1 MPRGVVITGL
11 GTVSGFGA
19 GISAL
24 WDGMLEGRSA
34 HKRIEALDPSG
45 FPTHFAAEARGF
57 SAKEH
62 VPKHYRK
69 ALKVMA
75 RDTEMAVAC
84 AKFAVEDA
92 GLLTKAVLPEDAG
105 EGAAG
110 GVKVTY
116 PPARVG
122 CQIGAG
128 LIAAEVPELAV
139 AMASSVDS
147 ATGVPGAANFSY
159 AKWGGITNDTA
170 AAPSGSAGAGMD
182 NLTPLWLLKYLPNM
196 LSCHVTILHDA
207 RGPSNTIT
215 CSEASGLLSV
225 GESMRVIERGA
236 ADACFSGSCE
246 SKINH
251 MGIQRLLFSGRLAST
266 PAGTTDVDAWKIV
279 KPYDPRA
286 TGGLLGEG
294 GGILLLESDDTAKAR
309 GAKPKARLLGFG
321 AGLSSTLGSQADH
334 LGLQYAIENAL
345 EDAGVRADEIDA
357 IVPQGSGVRESDAA
371 ELVALRAVFGAR
383 LKDIPLVTLA
393 PMIGECVAGA
403 GGLAVAVAAMC
414 VAHQALPARLH
425 AGECP
430 TDIQAGPAPSR
441 DARLKRILVCTPSIG
456 GQAAA
461 VILGPAA

>member
-1 MPRGVVITGL
+1 MARGTVITGI

-19 GISAL
+19 GIAAL
-24 WDGMLEGRSA
+24 WDGLLEGRSA

-92 GLLTKAVLPEDAG
+92 GLITKAVLPDDAG
-105 EGAAG
+105 EGA
-110 GVKVTY
+110 KTTY
-116 PPARVG
+116 APARVG

-128 LIAAEVPELAV
+128 LIAAEVPELAA
-139 AMASSVDS
+139 AMASAVDA
-147 ATGVPGAANFSY
+147 ATGVPAAGGFSY
-159 AKWGGITNDTA
+159 AKWGGIIDDTA
-170 AAPSGSAGAGMD
+170 SPIGGAGMD

-196 LSCHVTILHDA
+196 LACHVTILHDA

-215 CSEASGLLSV
+215 CSEASGLLSI

-251 MGIQRLLFSGRLAST
+251 MGIQRLLFADRLAAT
-266 PAGTTDVDAWKIV
+266 PAGTSEADAWKIV
-279 KPYDPRA
+279 RPYDPRA

-294 GGILLLESDDTAKAR
+294 GGILLLESEDTAKAR

-321 AGLSSTLGSQADH
+321 AGLSSTLGNQPDH
-334 LGLQYAIENAL
+334 AGLQYAIENAL
-345 EDAGVRADEIDA
+345 DDAGLRPSDIDA
-357 IVPQGSGVRESDAA
+357 IVPQGAGVRESDAV
-371 ELVALRAVFGAR
+371 ELEALRAVFGGH

-393 PMIGECVAGA
+393 PFIGECVAGA

-414 VAHQALPARLH
+414 VAHQTLPARLH

-430 TDIQAGPAPSR
+430 ADVQAGPAPAR
-441 DARLKRILVCTPSIG
+441 DARLRHVLVCTPSIG

-461 VILGPAA
+461 VIVAPAS